1 MKKQTPLQIEMKS
14 AQGADYVMVEKC
26 EALNR
31 AFTIGLAL
39 GIVFLLTLGCL
50 IGHQVDEQ
58 LSEIPYVWES
68 PELPASSEFWQ
79 DEPFQTSQTI
89 VWDAQAE
96 RLARAQYVLNRL
108 DQLWS
113 EPYHQ

>member
-1 MKKQTPLQIEMKS
+1 MEDREMKKQTPLQIEMKS

-50 IGHQVDEQ
+50 IGHQVDE
-58 LSEIPYVWES
+58 
-68 PELPASSEFWQ
+68 
-79 DEPFQTSQTI
+79 PFQTSQTI

-113 EPYHQ
+113 EPHHQ

>member
-68 PELPASSEFWQ
+68 PALPASLEFQQSE
-79 DEPFQTSQTI
+79 PLQT
-89 VWDAQAE
+89 VVVDARTD
-96 RLARAQYVLNRL
+96 RLALARFVLDRL

-113 EPYHQ
+113 EPHHQ